1 MPELPAELTLL
12 GFDFGEQ
19 RIGVAIANTISRS
32 ARPLCVIRGKSR
44 AQHLTQIA
52 TLIETWQPQ
61 RLVVGLPLLTDG
73 GEQLQTRQARRFARQ
88 LHGRFGLPVDMVNEW
103 GSTRQAQL
111 HVGAFED
118 DDHVAAAIILQ
129 RWLDEPPQALN
140 DSQ

>member
-1 MPELPAELTLL
+1 MPDLPTELTLL

-32 ARPLCVIRGKSR
+32 ARPLSVIRGKSR
-44 AQHLTQIA
+44 AQHLAQIA
-52 TLIETWQPQ
+52 PLIDTWQPQ

-73 GEQLQTRQARRFARQ
+73 GEQLQTQQARRFARQ

-103 GSTRQAQL
+103 GSTREAKL

-118 DDHVAAAIILQ
+118 DDDVAAAIILQ
-129 RWLDEPPQALN
+129 RWLDEPPHN
-140 DSQ
+140 IK